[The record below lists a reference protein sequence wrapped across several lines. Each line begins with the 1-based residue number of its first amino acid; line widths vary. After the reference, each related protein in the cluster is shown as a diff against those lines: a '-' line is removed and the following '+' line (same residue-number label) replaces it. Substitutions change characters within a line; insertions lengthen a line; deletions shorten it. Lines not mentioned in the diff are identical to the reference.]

1 MVLNKMWKWWL
12 CLCLTVGWLPI
23 PSKEVDAAGAAEF
36 VTTPAIAQGYYHS
49 IGLAS
54 DGSVWA
60 WGNNQKGQ
68 LGNNSMTSRSGPV
81 RTTLLNEVKDIAA
94 GARYSIALK
103 DDGTVW
109 AWGQNEHGELGDGTT
124 TDRLTPVQ
132 VTGLEAISHIA
143 GAVGYHALALAND
156 GIVWAWG
163 QNEAGQLGD
172 GTLEF
177 RSGPVQVSGLTDV
190 VDIASGG
197 YYSLALKDDGT
208 VWAWG
213 NNSNGEL
220 GDGTTANRLTPVQV
234 SGLSDVQ
241 AIAAGGNHGLALR
254 QDGTVWAWGQNNW
267 GAIGIGTTS
276 GRVTTPAQVT
286 GLGDVTAIAGGGFHS
301 LALKSDGTV
310 WTWGLNNYNQL
321 GDGTSTNRSAPVQA
335 YELDGAIA
343 VAAGG
348 YSSIVLRSDGRVW
361 SWGLNTS
368 GQLGDN
374 TSAQRSTPIQSLAAL
389 DLTAPTATDSGI
401 SPVFGDYGEV
411 SLSWNKATDNMRP
424 GSLLTYRVY
433 LSTEP
438 DIASVTGMETRGAPL
453 GAAQPDIDTLPVEGL
468 SDGQTY
474 YFNVLVRD
482 PGGNKRAY
490 DMVRVDLPA
499 RPTYSVVYDG
509 NGHEAGDPPSDPAAY
524 LEGES
529 ATVLGNSGGL
539 SRNDYLFDGWNTG
552 ADGLGHTY

>member
-1 MVLNKMWKWWL
+1 M
-12 CLCLTVGWLPI
+12 
-23 PSKEVDAAGAAEF
+23 
-36 VTTPAIAQGYYHS
+36 
-49 IGLAS
+49 
-54 DGSVWA
+54 
-60 WGNNQKGQ
+60 
-68 LGNNSMTSRSGPV
+68 
-81 RTTLLNEVKDIAA
+81 
-94 GARYSIALK
+94 
-103 DDGTVW
+103 
-109 AWGQNEHGELGDGTT
+109 
-124 TDRLTPVQ
+124 
-132 VTGLEAISHIA
+132 
-143 GAVGYHALALAND
+143 
-156 GIVWAWG
+156 
-163 QNEAGQLGD
+163 
-172 GTLEF
+172 EF

-234 SGLSDVQ
+234 FGLSDVQ

-254 QDGTVWAWGQNNW
+254 HDGTVWAWGQNNW

-286 GLGDVTAIAGGGFHS
+286 GLCDVTAIAGGGFHS

-335 YELDGAIA
+335 YEVDGAIA

-389 DLTAPTATDSGI
+389 DLTAPKASDSGI
-401 SPVFGDYGEV
+401 SLAFGDYGEV
-411 SLSWNKATDNMRP
+411 SLSWNKA
-424 GSLLTYRVY
+424 
-433 LSTEP
+433 
-438 DIASVTGMETRGAPL
+438 
-453 GAAQPDIDTLPVEGL
+453 
-468 SDGQTY
+468 
-474 YFNVLVRD
+474 
-482 PGGNKRAY
+482 
-490 DMVRVDLPA
+490 
-499 RPTYSVVYDG
+499 
-509 NGHEAGDPPSDPAAY
+509 
-524 LEGES
+524 
-529 ATVLGNSGGL
+529 
-539 SRNDYLFDGWNTG
+539 
-552 ADGLGHTY
+552 